1 MESFS
6 VHSRADFSS
15 CGRMQGGT
23 GAPCR
28 LADEIMDEWSQQF
41 LKLAKIAEDEA
52 IRDSRAYKLKPW

>member
-6 VHSRADFSS
+6 VQSRADFSS

-23 GAPCR
+23 G
-28 LADEIMDEWSQQF
+28 F
-41 LKLAKIAEDEA
+41 LELAKIAKDEA